1 MRVIGIPLQGTL
13 PRWRV
18 GVLEGDASSRA
29 VLRTAVEDSGGTV
42 AVEAPLRLDA
52 VDLMRQTRPD
62 VLIMA
67 PSLSGRREPALMPR
81 ITAVV
86 DCPAVLYT
94 RDTGSALVKQANRAG
109 VMGFLL
115 KPLRPAE
122 LAPTLDLALARFRDL
137 RRLQRARSERP
148 IVDQAKGKLMMD
160 RRLSEEEAFQWL
172 RRRAMDSRQRLGDVA
187 RLVLGDPD
195 SR

>member
-1 MRVIGIPLQGTL
+1 MRMIERVFAGAS

-18 GVLEGDASSRA
+18 AVLEGDATSRA
-29 VLRTAVEDSGGTV
+29 DLRTAVEDAGGAV
-42 AVEAPLRLDA
+42 AVEAPFRLDA
-52 VDLMRQTRPD
+52 VDLMRETRPD

-67 PSLSGRREPALMPR
+67 PSLSGRRETALMPR

-94 RDTGSALVKQANRAG
+94 RDTGSAVVRQANRAG

-122 LAPTLDLALARFRDL
+122 LVPTLDLALARFRDL

-148 IVDQAKGKLMMD
+148 IVDQAKGKLMTD
-160 RRLSEEEAFQWL
+160 RHLSEEEAFQWL

-187 RLVLGDPD
+187 RVVLSESGAG
-195 SR
+195 

>member
-1 MRVIGIPLQGTL
+1 MISRPLQATA

-18 GVLEGDASSRA
+18 AVLEGDASSRA

-94 RDTGSALVKQANRAG
+94 RDTGPDVVKQANRAG

-115 KPLRPAE
+115 KPLRAAE

-187 RLVLGDPD
+187 RVVLADPG

>member
-1 MRVIGIPLQGTL
+1 MRVNGRVHATL

-18 GVLEGDASSRA
+18 AVLEGDVSSRA
-29 VLRTAVEDSGGTV
+29 ALRTAVEDSGGTV
-42 AVEAPLRLDA
+42 AVEAPLRMDA
-52 VDLMRQTRPD
+52 VELMRQTRPD

-81 ITAVV
+81 ITAAI

-94 RDTGSALVKQANRAG
+94 RDTGAGLVKQANRAG

-148 IVDQAKGKLMMD
+148 IVDQAKGKLMID
-160 RRLSEEEAFQWL
+160 RHLSEEEAFQWL

-187 RLVLGDPD
+187 RVVLGDVGA
-195 SR
+195 R